1 MGRLGDCKK
10 LGGGGPRPRRCGCNT
25 TSGYPIAEAA
35 MRCCPGYTETLSLLE
50 RASGSITMLCRHPA
64 TVAPS
69 CADAAMPMCLCPG
82 LPTGTHSAPVAR
94 FPSHHPTLPSSSLRW
109 LCRSC
114 SAQDRWVFMTP
125 SRRRLSWSKSSTS
138 RYCAP
143 RWAGR
148 GGRGGQVNGDVMCRW
163 YAGRVGCGG
172 RWKGHGAG
180 WFGAV
185 EQRCHAEGLQVF

>member
-25 TSGYPIAEAA
+25 TCGYPIAEAA

-50 RASGSITMLCRHPA
+50 CASGRMTMLSRHSA
-64 TVAPS
+64 TMSPS
-69 CADAAMPMCLCPG
+69 CADAAMPP
-82 LPTGTHSAPVAR
+82 
-94 FPSHHPTLPSSSLRW
+94 PSSSLRW